1 VKNRPL
7 IYLTNKLKD
16 THLKELLKGSSI
28 AFAFRIIGMITGY
41 IFTLLITRNFGA
53 GAMGVFALSITVL
66 TVFSVI
72 GRLGFDTALL
82 RFVAEYSSQSRRDL
96 VREIY
101 LKTIML
107 VVPLTLL
114 LSFLLFLSSP
124 FIAKHIFHKEY
135 LGSSFRLVSFALLPM
150 VLIFINSE
158 SLRGLKKIREYSFLL
173 NVSIPL
179 FATIILTLTL
189 LFAKGKNAPIF
200 SYIISV
206 IFVSVLSF
214 LLWQRNAKL
223 REVSSGKSLKLKTL
237 LNVSLPLLLSS
248 SLFLIMQWTDTIML
262 GMFRTEAEVGIYN
275 VALKVAGL
283 TSVTLF
289 AINSIAAPKFA
300 EFYGKGDIKGLGKV
314 AQQSTKLI
322 FWTSF
327 PILLVFLLF
336 PWSVLGIFGAEF
348 KSGVY
353 ALIILT
359 LGQFVNAVSGSVGY
373 ILQMT
378 GKQTVFQNII
388 IVAATINLI
397 LNAVLIPQYG
407 INGAALASMI
417 SMTFWNLS
425 SLFYLRVNMK
435 INTLYCPFVAKEE
448 G

>member
-1 VKNRPL
+1 
-7 IYLTNKLKD
+7 
-16 THLKELLKGSSI
+16 
-28 AFAFRIIGMITGY
+28 MITGY

-82 RFVAEYSSQSRRDL
+82 RFVAEYSSRDRWDL
-96 VREIY
+96 VRETY

-107 VVPLTLL
+107 VIPLTLL
-114 LSFLLFLSSP
+114 LSFLLFFSSP

-135 LGSSFRLVSFALLPM
+135 LGRSFRLVSFALLPM

-158 SLRGLKKIREYSFLL
+158 SLRGLKKIKEYSFLL

-189 LFAKGKNAPIF
+189 LFTEEKNAPIT
-200 SYIISV
+200 SYIISAV
-206 IFVSVLSF
+206 LVSVLSF
-214 LLWQRNAKL
+214 IIWLRNASLKKM
-223 REVSSGKSLKLKTL
+223 SSGSSLKLKTL

-300 EFYGKGDIKGLGKV
+300 EFYGKGDMKGLGKV

-322 FWTSF
+322 FWTSL

-388 IVAATINLI
+388 ILAATINLI
-397 LNAVLIPQYG
+397 LNALLIPQYG
-407 INGAALASMI
+407 INGAAIASMI
-417 SMTFWNLS
+417 SMTFWNILS
-425 SLFYLRVNMK
+425 LLYLRVNMK
-435 INTLYCPFVAKEE
+435 INTLYWPFVAKEE